1 MNTRRF
7 ALASLATGFAL
18 ALSPSADAGDY
29 PVKAL
34 RLIVPFPPG
43 AGTDMFGRTI
53 AQKLNEHMGQ
63 SVVVDNKPG
72 AGATLGSDVVAKS
85 LPDGYTLLLSTT
97 SHAINPSV
105 YPSLP
110 YDTLKD
116 FATVTQVANVPTV
129 LVVHPSVPVKT
140 VQELVSFAKAKP
152 GALNVGSSGSGT
164 IFHLAAELI
173 KSMAGIDMVH
183 VPFKGG
189 GPAMAALLGGEVN
202 VLFETTLTVV
212 PQAKAAKLRPLAVG
226 SVKRSSAFPE
236 LPTIAESGFPGFS
249 AVNWYGMYVRNGTP
263 KQIVD
268 RLNQEIVRAL
278 NLPDVRERF
287 ASQGADLV
295 GNTPE
300 QHAVFLKSEMDK
312 WQRIARQA
320 NVKID

>member
-1 MNTRRF
+1 MSTHRF

-18 ALSPSADAGDY
+18 SLSPAADAGGY
-29 PVKAL
+29 PEKAL

-63 SVVVDNKPG
+63 SVVVENKPG
-72 AGATLGSDVVAKS
+72 GGATLGTDVVAKS
-85 LPDGYTLLLSTT
+85 QPDGYTLLLSTT

-116 FATVTQVANVPTV
+116 FATVTEVATVPTV
-129 LVVHPSVPVKT
+129 LIVHPSVPVKT
-140 VQELVSFAKAKP
+140 VQQLVLFAKAHP

-164 IFHLAAELI
+164 VFHLAAEML

-189 GPAMAALLGGEVN
+189 GPALAALLGGEVN
-202 VLFETTLTVV
+202 VLFETTLTVA
-212 PQAKAAKLRPLAVG
+212 PQAKAGKLRPLAVG
-226 SVKRSSAFPE
+226 TLTRSSVFPE

-249 AVNWYGMYVRNGTP
+249 AENWYGIYVSSGTP
-263 KQIVD
+263 KQIVY

-278 NLPDVRERF
+278 NLPDVHERF

-300 QHAVFLKSEMDK
+300 QHAAFLKSEMDK
-312 WQRIARQA
+312 WQRVARQA
-320 NVKID
+320 NVKVD